1 MTEPAEEAEKPPR
14 RRWVVMGLW
23 SLCTVSAYSIS
34 NTIGILLP
42 AITAEFTLS
51 PGQKGLLGSAAFW
64 GGLALAVPLGWWT
77 LRFRPTTLTTVTMI
91 LGTLL
96 LFLQGWSPGFVAL
109 LIGRVAFGITPIA
122 REPARAFLIRQWFP
136 QREIVMANGIFNLLF
151 GVIVG
156 AGLLITPIIVGGLGD
171 DWRRPIYIFGGYFG
185 VLTLLWMALGRERHV
200 PEEQRVQEEA
210 PREANVLRRT
220 LSYPDL
226 WVAGFGFLGTNTAWS
241 AFVSFYPTLMLDKYG
256 LSLQLSGGILA
267 IMIITGGVAGVAVGY
282 AVMSGGRRRMILQAL
297 GLLMAGSYAGMALS
311 GSVPLL
317 VIFAFLNGVAWG
329 FWPILHSVPFYLR
342 GIRSRETAMAMSFLM
357 VMISGG
363 VVIGPLLV
371 GYLQEFLSSLQTGL
385 LIAGFAPLSLVVAG
399 LALRPSAEEAPQAV
413 PET

>member
-1 MTEPAEEAEKPPR
+1 
-14 RRWVVMGLW
+14 
-23 SLCTVSAYSIS
+23 
-34 NTIGILLP
+34 
-42 AITAEFTLS
+42 
-51 PGQKGLLGSAAFW
+51 
-64 GGLALAVPLGWWT
+64 
-77 LRFRPTTLTTVTMI
+77 
-91 LGTLL
+91 
-96 LFLQGWSPGFVAL
+96 
-109 LIGRVAFGITPIA
+109 
-122 REPARAFLIRQWFP
+122 
-136 QREIVMANGIFNLLF
+136 
-151 GVIVG
+151 
-156 AGLLITPIIVGGLGD
+156 
-171 DWRRPIYIFGGYFG
+171 
-185 VLTLLWMALGRERHV
+185 MALGRERHV